1 MSSAWLIHAPPGYGK
16 WHALRQVAAGLL
28 CEAPLAGAPEGQAAA
43 RLPSALAAQRA
54 CQRCASCALLH
65 ARTHPDLL
73 IVAPE
78 ALWPELGL
86 AAEGEGAVGGE
97 SKGASQDIRIEQIR
111 LLNDW
116 AVRTS
121 HRGHAKVALIYPA
134 DALNPAAA
142 NALLKTLEEPP
153 PGVQFFLGA
162 HRIDALLP
170 TIRSRCR
177 HAAMPR
183 PSDAELRQT
192 LGDAA
197 DPAVLAWCQGAI
209 YQPDPARGL
218 KWAQSLLDALV
229 SQPRANVAAWP
240 QPPDFPTAVVA
251 LIKIG
256 TDLQRVRA
264 GGKALFL
271 PQSQPQLCRLAA
283 RVGAVEL
290 ADALQRL
297 RAHRRLAGFA
307 LNQPLAC
314 DALLLEFAQS
324 FPPGD

>member
-28 CEAPLAGAPEGQAAA
+28 CEAPLAGAPEGEPAA
-43 RLPSALAAQRA
+43 RLPLALAAQRA
-54 CQRCASCALLH
+54 CGRCASCALLH
-65 ARTHPDLL
+65 AGTHPDLL
-73 IVAPE
+73 IAAPE
-78 ALWPELGL
+78 AQWPELGL
-86 AAEGEGAVGGE
+86 AAEGEGTTGGE
-97 SKGASQDIRIEQIR
+97 SRAASQDIRIEQIR

-121 HRGHAKVALIYPA
+121 HRGRAKVALIYPA

-153 PGVQFFLGA
+153 LGVQFLLGA

-177 HAAMPR
+177 HAAMPQ
-183 PSDAELRQT
+183 PTAAESRQRW
-192 LGDAA
+192 GDAA
-197 DPAVLAWCQGAI
+197 DPAILAWCQGAI
-209 YQPDPARGL
+209 YLPEPGRGL
-218 KWAQSLLDALV
+218 KWALSLIDALV
-229 SQPRANVAAWP
+229 SQPRASAAALP
-240 QPPDFPTAVVA
+240 QPPDFPTAVTA

-256 TDLQRVRA
+256 TDLQRVQA
-264 GGKALFL
+264 GGTARFM
-271 PQSQPQLCRLAA
+271 PQSQPQLRRLAA
-283 RVGAVEL
+283 RVDAVEL

-297 RAHRRLAGFA
+297 RAQRRLTGFA
-307 LNQPLAC
+307 LNQPLAG

-324 FPPGD
+324 FSPGD